1 MEDLFCWMGEGRQ
14 PEKGAIALGGSE
26 LSCSADISGCPN
38 ICARVPA
45 FQRQPEIKFGAD
57 K

>member
-38 ICARVPA
+38 IYARVFA
-45 FQRQPEIKFGAD
+45 SQGSLKWGLA
-57 K
+57 

>member
-26 LSCSADISGCPN
+26 LSCSADISGCL
-38 ICARVPA
+38 IIQASARLASKP
-45 FQRQPEIKFGAD
+45 
-57 K
+57 